1 MEGGTNCSVI
11 DPLQLYV
18 ALDAVFAVVGMPGY
32 HCLVRGGPGLLILR
46 SSPYPLYLAITSLF
60 FSVSLGLSV
69 APIDTERYPISPR
82 PGWND
87 TCIAFG
93 FLIQYFSLSSALA
106 TLWICINVFALS
118 VFNVTI
124 GKRSCEVGGYIVM
137 FLVPFL
143 VFWIPIVSNSF
154 GQTSVWCWIRCSSRG
169 GDSLAA
175 FLGPILVLYLISV
188 VMVFVVVVRFLI
200 ELK

>member
-1 MEGGTNCSVI
+1 M
-11 DPLQLYV
+11 
-18 ALDAVFAVVGMPGY
+18 
-32 HCLVRGGPGLLILR
+32 
-46 SSPYPLYLAITSLF
+46 
-60 FSVSLGLSV
+60 

-124 GKRSCEVGGYIVM
+124 GKRGCEVGGYIVM
-137 FLVPFL
+137 FLVPCL

-154 GQTSVWCWIRCSSRG
+154 GQTSVWCWIRRFIKRRGFISSLSWSNLSTVPDQCGDGLRG
-169 GDSLAA
+169 G
-175 FLGPILVLYLISV
+175 GV
-188 VMVFVVVVRFLI
+188 VPD
-200 ELK
+200 